1 MNDKLIEIYNNNLT
15 ILKEKE
21 EEINNLKDNN

>member
-1 MNDKLIEIYNNNLT
+1 MNDKINEIYNNNLT

>member
-1 MNDKLIEIYNNNLT
+1 MNDKLIEINNNNLT

>member
-1 MNDKLIEIYNNNLT
+1 MNDKIIEINNKNLT
-15 ILKEKE
+15 IYKEKE